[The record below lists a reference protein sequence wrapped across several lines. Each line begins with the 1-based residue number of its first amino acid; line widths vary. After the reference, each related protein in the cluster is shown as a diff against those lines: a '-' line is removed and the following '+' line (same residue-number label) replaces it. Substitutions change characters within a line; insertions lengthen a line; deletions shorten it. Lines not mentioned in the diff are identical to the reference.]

1 MGGILLFSCSLLPKV
16 DGSEG
21 VGTYSTTQGRR
32 STVPDLLVSDGDTG
46 IILTGA
52 YAGTYYRGVGYG

>member
-1 MGGILLFSCSLLPKV
+1 M

-46 IILTGA
+46 IILTGPH
-52 YAGTYYRGVGYG
+52 AGTCYRGVWYGQIDERRVG

>member
-1 MGGILLFSCSLLPKV
+1 M

-21 VGTYSTTQGRR
+21 VGTYSTTQGRG

-52 YAGTYYRGVGYG
+52 HAGTYYRGVGYG